1 MKTKKIKPRLIP
13 RSLYA
18 EMRYFT
24 HFNLKKSYGF
34 RIKDKIKLE
43 GPTLIMANH
52 TTDSDLFFV
61 IQHFK
66 NYLFFVYSEH
76 LVRKSG
82 VLRWLTRKFGFI
94 PLTKGGVASD
104 AAINILRY
112 LKAGQCVAIFPEGTR
127 TFDGRTNPIKPAT
140 AKLVKMGRCNL
151 VTIGYKGGY
160 FVEPKWAKNWR
171 KGPITSDLKIY
182 TKEEIATMSVDEI
195 YQHIT
200 DDLIFDAQDYQDE
213 HQFEYNGKN
222 LAEGIENALFMCP
235 KCHKFETLKADG
247 DKFYCPECGFEAIID
262 NKGYVHSELPM
273 TKFREYYD
281 AQKKALDEM
290 PLEEMHFENS
300 ESILDVVKGKKHKT
314 ILATKGKLV
323 VDQEG
328 LHINEYNFLFKDI
341 INIELVDAGNKML
354 FSVGD
359 EYYELYSAHLSG
371 LLYSFIFE
379 RAKTNDKE

>member
-1 MKTKKIKPRLIP
+1 MKTKKIKPKLIP
-13 RSLYA
+13 RSLFA

-34 RIKDKIKLE
+34 RIKDKMKLE

-76 LVRKSG
+76 LVRKSS
-82 VLRWLTRKFGFI
+82 VLRWLTRRFGFI

-127 TFDGRTNPIKPAT
+127 SFDGRTNPIKPAT

-171 KGPITSDLKIY
+171 TGPITSDVKVY
-182 TKEEIATMSVDEI
+182 TKEELAAMSVDEI
-195 YQHIT
+195 YNHIAE
-200 DDLIFDAQDYQDE
+200 DLIFDAQDIQDE
-213 HQFEYNGKN
+213 KQFVYNGKG
-222 LAEGIENALFMCP
+222 LAEGMENVLFMCP
-235 KCHKFETLKADG
+235 KCHKYETIKSEG
-247 DKFYCPECGFEAIID
+247 NRFYCSSCGFEATYD
-262 NKGYVHSELPM
+262 EKGYIHSELPM
-273 TKFREYYD
+273 TKIREYYD
-281 AQKKALDEM
+281 AQKKILDET
-290 PLEEMHFENS
+290 PLEQLNFES
-300 ESILDVVKGKKHKT
+300 ENVILDVVKGQKHKT
-314 ILATKGKLV
+314 VLATKGTLF
-323 VDQEG
+323 VDQYG
-328 LHINEYNFLFKDI
+328 LRINDYNFKFEDI
-341 INIELVDAGNKML
+341 VNIELVDAGNKML

-359 EYYELYSAHLSG
+359 DYYELYSTHLSG

-379 RAKTNDKE
+379 RVKSNYEK